1 MRKRGLRH
9 YNMPVFLIL
18 LLVSVVMIFPFI
30 WMVLSAFKTN
40 ADVYAYPIRWLPSSF
55 STTRPQLSEMAIT
68 FPSQGSFSITI
79 TRCPTKGQR
88 RRYSSKVSLA
98 VHKAEMAPIFSTI
111 AAAKRPRVIP
121 WGRFSR

>member
-40 ADVYAYPIRWLPSSF
+40 ADVYAYPMPVIGAPLWGI
-55 STTRPQLSEMAIT
+55 LSCQPA
-68 FPSQGSFSITI
+68 
-79 TRCPTKGQR
+79 
-88 RRYSSKVSLA
+88 
-98 VHKAEMAPIFSTI
+98 
-111 AAAKRPRVIP
+111 
-121 WGRFSR
+121 